1 MFKTLFNKKDFF
13 GGILLA
19 ISACLLYGLALLPK
33 EMRAFK
39 NSAGLIYLS
48 LLLILFLVA
57 CHRRKLNAYEMGLG
71 ILAFLLAGA
80 YIFYS
85 LCSV

>member
-1 MFKTLFNKKDFF
+1 MFKILFNKKDFL
-13 GGILLA
+13 GWILLM
-19 ISACLLYGLALLPK
+19 ISACLSYALSLLPK

-57 CHRRKLNAYEMGLG
+57 CHRRKLNAYELGLG
-71 ILAFLLAGA
+71 IVVFLLAGA
-80 YIFYS
+80 YMFYS
-85 LCSV
+85 IQ